1 MIDHQLIDTYAREI
15 SDEKQ
20 TSVITGSAA
29 STDKRY
35 NILFKDYED
44 PDALRKLAGKIK
56 DHTLHHLDRYVEQ
69 AEASLQRNGV
79 QVHFADTGDDAKAAI
94 LSILQE
100 RGISKLT
107 KSKSMAAEEIHLN
120 PILIE
125 NGIECL

>member
-35 NILFKDYED
+35 TILFKDYED

-56 DHTLHHLDRYVEQ
+56 DHTLHHLDRYVEE

-79 QVHFADTGDDAKAAI
+79 QVHFADTGDDAKATI
-94 LSILQE
+94 LSILQ
-100 RGISKLT
+100 
-107 KSKSMAAEEIHLN
+107 
-120 PILIE
+120 
-125 NGIECL
+125 